1 MSKTPNILLM
11 DADPE
16 TLEQLQTTLRR
27 EGYSVFVAVDG
38 HAALRRVSQHRPD
51 LIVSDLLLAGLDGY
65 QVWKILRADKTNASI
80 PVLVVSALAIPPSNE
95 PWRPNPNSEWQ
106 LLSHDAYLP
115 KPVDLGR
122 FVRVVKKLLNPTQA
136 STLPGGPSVIVAIED
151 KALQN
156 QLSTILTGYD
166 FGVETPS
173 SLAETLQ
180 VTTATPPA
188 ALILDY
194 REPNEAVKNT
204 VIQVK
209 KIIPNIVVILV
220 VDLTRP
226 IQSGLETLSECF
238 LTVPLDPSLT
248 VSTVNRVL
256 ELHSLRRRI
265 KATSSQL
272 IVTDHDLLD
281 TQQVLLAQNDELQ
294 YVNNQLRELGQ
305 LKETLTGMIVHDLKA
320 PLGAVLG
327 AINFLITDPDLD
339 LSSTHARLLTAAT
352 AAGNQML
359 RLTETLLEGQR
370 LEDGHLKPDIEPI
383 DFPTIIDVSL
393 HQVSPLFTMNQL
405 NIECLFPPD
414 LPLAYADPH
423 LSQRVL
429 ENLLDNAIK
438 FSPSGS
444 TITVKVTN
452 DDRLITVSITDA
464 GPGIPKD
471 RQKDIFD
478 RFAQIKNAASR
489 TARRGF
495 GLGLTF
501 CNLAIQAM
509 GGSIWVESDG
519 ESGTTF
525 LFTLPVFEDVY
536 SAGGPLP

>member
-1 MSKTPNILLM
+1 M

-27 EGYSVFVAVDG
+27 EGYNVFVAADG
-38 HAALRRVSQHRPD
+38 HAALRRAQQHRPD

-65 QVWKILRADKTNASI
+65 QVWRTLRTDKSRGVI
-80 PVLVVSALAIPPSNE
+80 PVLVVSALTIPPSNE
-95 PWRPNPNSEWQ
+95 PWRPNLNADWQ
-106 LLSHDAYLP
+106 FLSYDAYLP

-122 FVRVVKKLLNPTQA
+122 FIRVVKKLLHPDQA
-136 STLPGGPSVIVAIED
+136 GTIPGGPSVVLAIEATD
-151 KALQN
+151 LRN
-156 QLSTILTGYD
+156 QLADILSSHN
-166 FGVETPS
+166 FGVEAPP
-173 SLAETLQ
+173 SLAEAIQL
-180 VTTATPPA
+180 TPAITPA

-194 REPNEAVKNT
+194 RQPNETIKN
-204 VIQVK
+204 
-209 KIIPNIVVILV
+209 VILQIKKSV
-220 VDLTRP
+220 PNLVVLLTVDLTRP
-226 IQSGLETLSECF
+226 LEAGLENLADCF
-238 LTVPLDPSLT
+238 LSVPIQPDLSVMML
-248 VSTVNRVL
+248 NRVL
-256 ELHSLRRRI
+256 ELDGLRRRI
-265 KATSSQL
+265 KAISSQL

-281 TQQVLLAQNDELQ
+281 TQQAIRAQNEELQ

-320 PLGAVLG
+320 PLGAILG

-370 LEDGHLKPDIEPI
+370 LEDGHLKPDIEPV
-383 DFPTIIDVSL
+383 DLPTIIDIGL
-393 HQVSPLFTMNQL
+393 HQVSPLLTMQQL
-405 NIECLFPPD
+405 NVECVFSPN
-414 LPLAYADPH
+414 LPLVYADPH

-444 TITVKVTN
+444 TITISTIVTDQVVKVSVA
-452 DDRLITVSITDA
+452 DI
-464 GPGIPKD
+464 GPGIPQD

-501 CNLAIQAM
+501 CNLAVQAM
-509 GGSIWVESDG
+509 GGEIWVESDG

-525 LFTLPVFEDVY
+525 IFTLPIFKDEIIPDT
-536 SAGGPLP
+536 PLL